1 MPTDFHD
8 LTARLTSVYSKRL
21 ALRPVCLSD
30 TWPLF
35 DATRHPA
42 FNQHLLWDQPDT
54 EWEVYRRVE
63 AVGEATRT
71 GKMASVSAVLKET
84 GAWVSLFRFQPAGAE
99 EGEETLEMGLWTH
112 ARYWHGR
119 FSLELGRMCVDA
131 AFQQPGVEQLV
142 GITSTDNRS
151 SRQLMELVGL
161 HLRGESLRE
170 SESGASRPSLVFEV
184 DRATWQRQRRGQAF
198 AAYEDAEPSP
208 GRSTSVA
215 SSTPSSAAW
224 WATMTTR
231 PVESAQLVQL
241 AQSSSLSST

>member
-8 LTARLTSVYSKRL
+8 LTARLISVYSKRL

-42 FNQHLLWDQPDT
+42 FNQHLLWDQPSS

-63 AVGEATRT
+63 AVVEATRT

-84 GAWVSLFRFQPAGAE
+84 GAWVSLFRFQPAGADAA
-99 EGEETLEMGLWTH
+99 EGTLEMGLWTH

-119 FSLELGRMCVDA
+119 ISLELGRMCVDA
-131 AFQQPGVEQLV
+131 AFQQPGVQRLI
-142 GITSTDNRS
+142 GISSADNRAS
-151 SRQLMELVGL
+151 QQLMELVGL
-161 HLRGESLRE
+161 HLRGPALCD
-170 SESGASRPSLVFEV
+170 SESGLSRPSLVFEV
-184 DRATWQRQRRGQAF
+184 DRATWLRQRRGQTF

-208 GRSTSVA
+208 GRPTSVA
-215 SSTPSSAAW
+215 SNTPSGTAW
-224 WATMTTR
+224 WATMTAR
-231 PVESAQLVQL
+231 PQESVRP
-241 AQSSSLSST
+241 

>member
-42 FNQHLLWDQPDT
+42 FNQHLLWDQPGN

-63 AVGEATRT
+63 AVVEATRT

-84 GAWVSLFRFQPAGAE
+84 GAWVSLFRFQPPAKPEAE
-99 EGEETLEMGLWTH
+99 GDLEMGLWTH

-119 FSLELGRMCVDA
+119 ISLELGRMCVDA
-131 AFQQPGVEQLV
+131 AFQEAGVQRLI
-142 GITSTDNRS
+142 GICAVDNRS
-151 SRQLMELVGL
+151 SQQLMELVGL
-161 HLRGESLRE
+161 RLRGPALGTC
-170 SESGASRPSLVFEV
+170 ESGQTLDAMVFEL
-184 DRATWQRQRRGQAF
+184 DRATWQRQRRGPAF
-198 AAYEDAEPSP
+198 AAYEDAEPAP
-208 GRSTSVA
+208 ARAARSGPDA
-215 SSTPSSAAW
+215 LHGAAW
-224 WATMTTR
+224 WEAMAAR
-231 PVESAQLVQL
+231 PAL
-241 AQSSSLSST
+241 AVPVPSLTGV

>member
-8 LTARLTSVYSKRL
+8 LTARLISVYSKRL

-42 FNQHLLWDQPDT
+42 FNQHLLWDQPGN

-63 AVGEATRT
+63 AVVEATRT

-84 GAWVSLFRFQPAGAE
+84 GAWVSLFRFQAAGAD
-99 EGEETLEMGLWTH
+99 EGEEALEMGLWTH

-131 AFQQPGVEQLV
+131 AFQQSGVQRLI

-161 HLRGESLRE
+161 HLRGEALRD

-184 DRATWQRQRRGQAF
+184 DRATWQRQRRGQTF
-198 AAYEDAEPSP
+198 AAYEDVEPSP

-215 SSTPSSAAW
+215 SGTPSNAAW
-224 WATMTTR
+224 WATMTAR
-231 PVESAQLVQL
+231 PVES

>member
-42 FNQHLLWDQPDT
+42 FNAHLLWDQPGH

-63 AVGEATRT
+63 AVVEATRT

-84 GAWVSLFRFQPAGAE
+84 GAWVSLFRFQPAGV
-99 EGEETLEMGLWTH
+99 GETPDTLEMGLWTH

-119 FSLELGRMCVDA
+119 ISLELGRMCVDA
-131 AFQQPGVEQLV
+131 AFQQPGVERLI
-142 GITSTDNRS
+142 GISSTDNRAS
-151 SRQLMELVGL
+151 QQLMEQVGL
-161 HLRGESLRE
+161 HLRGAAMRD
-170 SESGASRPSLVFEV
+170 SESGAARPSMVFEV
-184 DRATWQRQRRGQAF
+184 DRERWMRQRRGQAF
-198 AAYEDAEPSP
+198 AAYEDTEPSP

-215 SSTPSSAAW
+215 SGTSSSAAW

-231 PVESAQLVQL
+231 SAAS

>member
-42 FNQHLLWDQPDT
+42 FNQHLLWDQPGN

-63 AVGEATRT
+63 AVVEATRN

-84 GAWVSLFRFQPAGAE
+84 GAWVSLFRFQPAGSGEAE
-99 EGEETLEMGLWTH
+99 GTLEMGLWTH

-131 AFQQPGVEQLV
+131 AFQQPGVQRLI

-151 SRQLMELVGL
+151 SCQLMQLVGL
-161 HLRGESLRE
+161 HLRGESLRD
-170 SESGASRPSLVFEV
+170 SESGVSRPSLVFEV
-184 DRATWQRQRRGQAF
+184 DRATWQRQRRAQTF

-215 SSTPSSAAW
+215 SGTSSSPAW
-224 WATMTTR
+224 WATVTAR
-231 PVESAQLVQL
+231 SAESAQ
-241 AQSSSLSST
+241 SST

>member
-8 LTARLTSVYSKRL
+8 LTARLTSVYSRRL

-35 DATRHPA
+35 DATRNPA
-42 FNQHLLWDQPDT
+42 FNQHLLWDQPGS

-63 AVGEATRT
+63 SVIEATRT

-84 GAWVSLFRFQPAGAE
+84 GAWVSLFRFQPASAGEAE
-99 EGEETLEMGLWTH
+99 DTLEMGLWTH

-119 FSLELGRMCVDA
+119 ISLELGRMCVDA
-131 AFQQPGVEQLV
+131 AFQQPGVERLIGV
-142 GITSTDNRS
+142 SSTDNRAS
-151 SRQLMELVGL
+151 QQLMEMVGL
-161 HLRGESLRE
+161 TLRGEALRD
-170 SESGASRPSLVFEV
+170 SETGVQRPSTVFEV
-184 DRATWQRQRRGQAF
+184 DRATWMRQRRGQAF
-198 AAYEDAEPSP
+198 AVYEDVEPASS
-208 GRSTSVA
+208 RSTSVA
-215 SSTPSSAAW
+215 TGTPSSAAW

-231 PVESAQLVQL
+231 SVAS

>member
-42 FNQHLLWDQPDT
+42 FNAHLLWDQPGS

-63 AVGEATRT
+63 AVVEATRT

-84 GAWVSLFRFQPAGAE
+84 GAWVSLFRFQPAGA
-99 EGEETLEMGLWTH
+99 GEDENTLEMGLWTH

-119 FSLELGRMCVDA
+119 ISLELGRMCVDA
-131 AFQQPGVEQLV
+131 AFQQPGVERLIGV
-142 GITSTDNRS
+142 SSTDNRAS
-151 SRQLMELVGL
+151 QQLMEMVGL
-161 HLRGESLRE
+161 TLRGEALRD
-170 SESGASRPSLVFEV
+170 SEAGLQRPSTIFEV
-184 DRATWQRQRRGQAF
+184 DRATWMRQRRGQAF
-198 AAYEDAEPSP
+198 AAYEDSEPVAS
-208 GRSTSVA
+208 RSTSVA
-215 SSTPSSAAW
+215 TGTPSSSAW
-224 WATMTTR
+224 WATTTTR
-231 PVESAQLVQL
+231 SVASEH
-241 AQSSSLSST
+241 SSSLSST

>member
-8 LTARLTSVYSKRL
+8 LTARLISVYSKRL

-42 FNQHLLWDQPDT
+42 FNAHLLWEQPGS

-63 AVGEATRT
+63 AVVEATRT
-71 GKMASVSAVLKET
+71 GKMASVSAVLKQT
-84 GAWVSLFRFQPAGAE
+84 GAWVSLFRFQPVAPDE
-99 EGEETLEMGLWTH
+99 EPEGTLEMGLWTH
-112 ARYWHGR
+112 AQYWHGR
-119 FSLELGRMCVDA
+119 ISLELGRMCVDA
-131 AFQQPGVEQLV
+131 AFQQPGVERLI
-142 GITSTDNRS
+142 GITSTDNRAS
-151 SRQLMELVGL
+151 QQLMEMVGL
-161 HLRGESLRE
+161 QLRGPALRD
-170 SESGASRPSLVFEV
+170 SESGRVRPSLVFEV
-184 DRATWQRQRRGQAF
+184 DRAVWQRQRRGGQAF
-198 AAYEDAEPSP
+198 AAYEDAEAAS

-215 SSTPSSAAW
+215 SGTPSGAAW

-231 PVESAQLVQL
+231 PVVAQ

>member
-8 LTARLTSVYSKRL
+8 LTARLISVYSKRL

-42 FNQHLLWDQPDT
+42 FNAHLLWDQPGS

-63 AVGEATRT
+63 AVVEATRT

-84 GAWVSLFRFQPAGAE
+84 GAWVSLFRFQPAGAA
-99 EGEETLEMGLWTH
+99 EGDEALEMGLWTH
-112 ARYWHGR
+112 TRYWHGR

-131 AFQQPGVEQLV
+131 AFQQPGVQRLI

-151 SRQLMELVGL
+151 SCQLMELVGL
-161 HLRGESLRE
+161 HLRGEALRD
-170 SESGASRPSLVFEV
+170 SESGTSRPSLVFEV
-184 DRATWQRQRRGQAF
+184 DRATWQRQRRAQAF
-198 AAYEDAEPSP
+198 AAYEDGDPAS
-208 GRSTSVA
+208 GKSTSVT
-215 SSTPSSAAW
+215 SGTSSSAVW

-231 PVESAQLVQL
+231 PVASPPLTPL

>member
-8 LTARLTSVYSKRL
+8 LTARLISVYSKRL

-35 DATRHPA
+35 DATRNPA
-42 FNQHLLWDQPDT
+42 FNQHLLWDQPGS

-63 AVGEATRT
+63 SVIEATRT

-84 GAWVSLFRFQPAGAE
+84 GAWVSLFRFQPAGAGE
-99 EGEETLEMGLWTH
+99 AEGTLEMGLWTH

-119 FSLELGRMCVDA
+119 ISLELGRMCVDA
-131 AFQQPGVEQLV
+131 AFQQSGVERLV
-142 GITSTDNRS
+142 GITSTDNRAS
-151 SRQLMELVGL
+151 QQLMELVGL
-161 HLRGESLRE
+161 HLRGEALRD
-170 SESGASRPSLVFEV
+170 SESGAARPSLVFEV
-184 DRATWQRQRRGQAF
+184 DRASWQRQRRAQAF

-215 SSTPSSAAW
+215 SGTPSSAAW

-231 PVESAQLVQL
+231 PVESAQ
-241 AQSSSLSST
+241 SSSLSST

>member
-42 FNQHLLWDQPDT
+42 FNQHLLWDQPGS

-63 AVGEATRT
+63 AVVEATRN

-84 GAWVSLFRFQPAGAE
+84 GAWVSLFRFQPAGVG

-131 AFQQPGVEQLV
+131 AFQQPGVQRLI

-161 HLRGESLRE
+161 HLRGEALRD

-198 AAYEDAEPSP
+198 AAYEDAVPSP

-215 SSTPSSAAW
+215 SGTPSGTAW

-231 PVESAQLVQL
+231 PVEP

>member
-42 FNQHLLWDQPDT
+42 FNEHLLWDQPGT

-63 AVGEATRT
+63 AVVEATRT

-84 GAWVSLFRFQPAGAE
+84 GAWVSLFRFQPAGVGEA
-99 EGEETLEMGLWTH
+99 EETLEMGLWTH

-119 FSLELGRMCVDA
+119 ISLELGRMCVDA
-131 AFQQPGVEQLV
+131 AFQQPGVERLI
-142 GITSTDNRS
+142 GITSTDNRAS
-151 SRQLMELVGL
+151 QQLMELVGL
-161 HLRGESLRE
+161 HLRGQALRD
-170 SESGASRPSLVFEV
+170 SESGLSRPSLVFEV
-184 DRATWQRQRRGQAF
+184 DRATWERQRRGQAF
-198 AAYEDAEPSP
+198 AAYEDAEPS
-208 GRSTSVA
+208 GKSRHMVSGM
-215 SSTPSSAAW
+215 PSSPAW
-224 WATMTTR
+224 WATMTAR
-231 PVESAQLVQL
+231 PAGTAPSAQ
-241 AQSSSLSST
+241 SPSLSST